1 LTLASQL
8 SPCGAVTGGTLE
20 VEGPMRPM
28 LWARNGTDLVELSLP
43 LIPSPRSIKIYK
55 DTADHLPDDVVWLL
69 QIGFCEKTFP
79 DHVWALNYL
88 ILQESQD
95 RTTYIRKG
103 QLEMWV
109 RDKDAGWDDSFQQRV
124 ITIM

>member
-1 LTLASQL
+1 
-8 SPCGAVTGGTLE
+8 
-20 VEGPMRPM
+20 M

-43 LIPSPRSIKIYK
+43 LMPSPRSVKIYK
-55 DTADHLPDDVVWLL
+55 DTADHLPDDVVWLF

-95 RTTYIRKG
+95 GTTYIRKG
-103 QLEMWV
+103 QLELWV
-109 RDKDAGWDDSFQQRV
+109 RNKDAGWDDSFQQRIINIV
-124 ITIM
+124 